1 MSRIKIKEVLRFLVG
16 GGTAVVV
23 DFCIY
28 RLLLFFSWNMDIA
41 KMISFICGAGV
52 GFIINKF
59 WTFERKQFVIKEV
72 LKYVVLYTCTGVINA
87 IVNRCTLSII
97 NIQII
102 GFLVATGVSTVLNFL
117 GQKYVVF
124 ER

>member
-28 RLLLFFSWNMDIA
+28 RLLLLFSWNMDIA

-59 WTFERKQFVIKEV
+59 WTFERKRFVIKEV
-72 LKYVVLYTCTGVINA
+72 LKYVALYTCTGVINA

-97 NIQII
+97 NIQIV